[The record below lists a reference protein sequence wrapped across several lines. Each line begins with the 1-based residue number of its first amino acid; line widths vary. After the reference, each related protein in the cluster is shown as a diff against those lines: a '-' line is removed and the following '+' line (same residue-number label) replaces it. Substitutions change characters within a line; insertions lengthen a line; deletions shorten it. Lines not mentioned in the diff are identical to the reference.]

1 MNESVRVS
9 LILVSSIRQTNR
21 SAFNRSATHGNLP
34 PSMEEDYVRALSYG
48 MPPAG
53 GGEGMYHESSQE
65 TPFACGVAG
74 KLKTKL
80 PKDRPAFQPQALRQW
95 NPRGENPVQ
104 TCHRPPELLIPIQ
117 RHLHAAVPL
126 RADRSEEHT

>member
-21 SAFNRSATHGNLP
+21 SAFNRSASHGNP
-34 PSMEEDYVRALSYG
+34 RPSMQQDYVPALSYG
-48 MPPAG
+48 LPPA
-53 GGEGMYHESSQE
+53 GGEGMYHEASQE

-74 KLKTKL
+74 KLKTNSLKL

-95 NPRGENPVQ
+95 KPRAEKPVQ
-104 TCHRPPELLIPIQ
+104 TCHRQPELLIPIR
-117 RHLHAAVPL
+117 RHPRAAVP
-126 RADRSEEHT
+126 

>member
-53 GGEGMYHESSQE
+53 GEAKGCTMNR
-65 TPFACGVAG
+65 ARR
-74 KLKTKL
+74 
-80 PKDRPAFQPQALRQW
+80 RP
-95 NPRGENPVQ
+95 
-104 TCHRPPELLIPIQ
+104 
-117 RHLHAAVPL
+117 LHV
-126 RADRSEEHT
+126 E